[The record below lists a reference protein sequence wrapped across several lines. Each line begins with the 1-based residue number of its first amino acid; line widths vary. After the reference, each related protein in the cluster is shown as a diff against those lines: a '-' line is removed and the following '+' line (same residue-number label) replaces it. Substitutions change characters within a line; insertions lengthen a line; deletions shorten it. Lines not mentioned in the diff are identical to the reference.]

1 MPQRSRT
8 PFVVALLALGL
19 LLAPAP
25 WAQADDKP
33 TEAKPAEK
41 KPAEKPADEKP
52 TEPEAPKA
60 KLDEKSPPIVMTDTA
75 GRSFELHD
83 CKISKKDA
91 EGVVRAAAVKFG
103 AAKDAK
109 LDTKI
114 ADLKGVKDED
124 GDLDESRVKDLAV
137 EAGGYFGLTAT
148 DESAAEFTTLGDLVT
163 WITQAN
169 SAPILLLT
177 WGPRCPTS
185 RRLNDKIVELVATSK
200 VRAFAVACNYKDTE
214 EHYTEFLDA
223 FEFNLRIFPDR
234 EQKVTDTLGGKTTPH
249 FFLFDASGVLR
260 YRGGL
265 DNDPMGYMEDDER
278 ENHLADAIGAIK
290 AGKDVAVK
298 DTAPAG

>member
-8 PFVVALLALGL
+8 PLLAALLACGL
-19 LLAPAP
+19 LVAPAP

-33 TEAKPAEK
+33 TDTKPAATKPVDEKPAEA
-41 KPAEKPADEKP
+41 PA
-52 TEPEAPKA
+52 KA
-60 KLDEKSPPIVMTDTA
+60 KLDEKAPPIVMTDTA

-83 CKISKKDA
+83 CKIGKQDV

-103 AAKDAK
+103 APKDAK

-124 GDLDESRVKDLAV
+124 GDLDEAKMKDLAV
-137 EAGGYFGLTAT
+137 EAGAYFGLTAT
-148 DESAAEFTTLGDLVT
+148 DESAAEFKTLGDLVT
-163 WITQAN
+163 WITEAN

-185 RRLNDKIVELVATSK
+185 RRLNDKIVELIATSK
-200 VRAFAVACNYKDTE
+200 IRAYAIACNYKDTE
-214 EHYTEFLDA
+214 KHYAQFLDA
-223 FEFNLRIFPDR
+223 FEFSLRIFPDR
-234 EQKVTDTLGGKTTPH
+234 DQKVTDILGGKTTPH
-249 FFLFDASGVLR
+249 FFLFDSKGVLR

-278 ENHLADAIGAIK
+278 KDHLADAISAIK
-290 AGKDVAVK
+290 AGKDVPAK